1 MKKILVTG
9 SSGFITGYLVPELL
23 NNGYEVIGIDNYSKY
38 GKVAKNHDNHP
49 NYKLVIGDCKDTELM
64 KELIKGCDQVVAAA
78 ALIGGIS
85 YFHEHAYDLMANN
98 ERILAATFDAAINE
112 FKNGDLN
119 RIIVLSSSM
128 VFENATKYP
137 TPENHIKE
145 CPPPS
150 STYGFQKLAAEYFA
164 QGAYEQYKLPYT
176 IVRPFNCVGVGE
188 GRALSD
194 QDIFSGNI
202 KLALS
207 HVLPDLAQKTLKGQ
221 YPLRILGEGNQ
232 VRHYTHGKDLARGI
246 RLAMESKEAIN
257 NDFNIST
264 SESTTVLELAKLV
277 WEVVNP
283 NTEFIYETDKPYTY
297 DVQMR
302 TPDTSKAKNILGFEA
317 NINLKDSVK
326 EVVDWVKNEVEAGRI

>member
-64 KELIKGCDQVVAAA
+64 KELVKGCHQVVAAA

-98 ERILAATFDAAINE
+98 ERILAATFDAAIDE
-112 FKNGDLN
+112 FKNGNLEK
-119 RIIVLSSSM
+119 IIVLSSSM

-164 QGAYEQYKLPYT
+164 KGAYEQYKLPYT

-194 QDIFSGNI
+194 KDISSGNI

-207 HVLPDLAQKTLKGQ
+207 HVLPDLAQKALKGQ
-221 YPLRILGEGNQ
+221 DPLRILGEGNQ

-246 RLAMESKEAIN
+246 RLSMESKDALN

-277 WEVVNP
+277 WNEVNP
-283 NTEFIYETDKPYTY
+283 GKEFRYECDKPYTY

-302 TPDTSKAKNILGFEA
+302 TPDTSKAKNVLGFEA
-317 NINLKDSVK
+317 NINLKDSVT
-326 EVVDWVKNEVEAGRI
+326 EVVNWVKKEVEAGRI